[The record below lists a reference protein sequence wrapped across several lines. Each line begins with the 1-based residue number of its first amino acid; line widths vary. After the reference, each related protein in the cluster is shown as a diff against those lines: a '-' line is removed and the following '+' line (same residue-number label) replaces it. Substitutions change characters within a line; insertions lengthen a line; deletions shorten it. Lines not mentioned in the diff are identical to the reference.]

1 MKKTNMDLIVGA
13 TILIALFILIVGV
26 LWLKEALVARKMVSY
41 TVLFS
46 NVGTLQIGDPV
57 MANGVTKGR
66 VAAMY
71 LRNDRVATVVDL
83 EKDITI
89 TDSCRV
95 VVQNIGLMG
104 ERGVGIQLASGGI
117 PFKPS
122 RKKDTT
128 FVLGYFD
135 TGIAE
140 AMGMMGTVL
149 SEVEQLI
156 ANISSIMNSTVG
168 DTIFLQL
175 FHSLVKRLD
184 TLTGVAERLVV
195 KNGPIVDNSVQNLN
209 NASSQLKELID
220 KNGGH
225 LGAILANGDALTA
238 YSLTLA
244 EKVDSLTTSIHGVIH
259 EIQNGQGALGMMIK
273 DQGFSQNLRQTV
285 ADVDTLVN
293 DVRNDALKLRIKLG
307 FGKKKQ

>member
-1 MKKTNMDLIVGA
+1 MDLIVGA
-13 TILIALFILIVGV
+13 TILIALLILIVGV

-104 ERGVGIQLASGGI
+104 ERGVGIQLAREGI
-117 PFKPS
+117 LFKPS

-149 SEVEQLI
+149 SEVEELI
-156 ANISSIMNSTVG
+156 ANISSIMNNTVG
-168 DTIFLQL
+168 DTTFFKL
-175 FHSLVKRLD
+175 FHSLVNRLD
-184 TLTGVAERLVV
+184 TLTGVAEKLVV
-195 KNGPIVDNSVQNLN
+195 KNGPLVDNSVQNLN

-225 LGAILANGDALTA
+225 LGAILANSDALTS

-259 EIQNGQGALGMMIK
+259 EIENGQGALGMMIK

-285 ADVDTLVN
+285 ADVDSLVN
-293 DVRNDALKLRIKLG
+293 NVRNDALKLRIKLG

>member
-1 MKKTNMDLIVGA
+1 MDLIVGA

-41 TVLFS
+41 TVLFP
-46 NVGTLQIGDPV
+46 NVWTLQIGDPV

-89 TDSCRV
+89 TDSCHV

-104 ERGVGIQLASGGI
+104 ERGVGIQLARSGI

-122 RKKDTT
+122 RRKDTT
-128 FVLGYFD
+128 FVFGYFD

-149 SEVEQLI
+149 SEVEVLI
-156 ANISSIMNSTVG
+156 TNISSIMNSTVG
-168 DTIFLQL
+168 DSMFIKL

-184 TLTGVAERLVV
+184 TLTGVAEKLVV
-195 KNGPIVDNSVQNLN
+195 KNGPLVDNSVQNLN

-225 LGAILANGDALTA
+225 LGAILANGDALTS
-238 YSLTLA
+238 YSLSLA

-259 EIQNGQGALGMMIK
+259 EIENGQGALGMMIK

>member
-1 MKKTNMDLIVGA
+1 
-13 TILIALFILIVGV
+13 
-26 LWLKEALVARKMVSY
+26 
-41 TVLFS
+41 
-46 NVGTLQIGDPV
+46 

-104 ERGVGIQLASGGI
+104 ERGVGIQLARGGI

-273 DQGFSQNLRQTV
+273 DQGFS
-285 ADVDTLVN
+285 
-293 DVRNDALKLRIKLG
+293 
-307 FGKKKQ
+307 

>member
-1 MKKTNMDLIVGA
+1 MAIRYS
-13 TILIALFILIVGV
+13 F
-26 LWLKEALVARKMVSY
+26 
-41 TVLFS
+41 
-46 NVGTLQIGDPV
+46 QI
-57 MANGVTKGR
+57 
-66 VAAMY
+66 
-71 LRNDRVATVVDL
+71 
-83 EKDITI
+83 
-89 TDSCRV
+89 
-95 VVQNIGLMG
+95 
-104 ERGVGIQLASGGI
+104 
-117 PFKPS
+117 
-122 RKKDTT
+122 
-128 FVLGYFD
+128 
-135 TGIAE
+135 
-140 AMGMMGTVL
+140 
-149 SEVEQLI
+149 
-156 ANISSIMNSTVG
+156 
-168 DTIFLQL
+168 

-259 EIQNGQGALGMMIK
+259 EIENGQGALGMMIK